1 MEQERPDVTGFDNFA
16 GEINKRIAEATADI
30 PAVVAVSAY
39 AQLAPTKKTF
49 VDHYIAEGHAARAYL
64 LTWPHYKDKPASAL
78 RVRVWELAHEP
89 MVQAAIA
96 ERQREIAAKIAI
108 TPERVLQEI
117 AKIAFFN
124 RSKIMRVA
132 ADGTPYYDFSEITE
146 DDWAAISTV
155 SVKEF
160 KEGRGDDARDAIE
173 IKIGEHSKTDALEK
187 LAKYFGMYAPEK
199 HDHTLNGS
207 VTTKNTNFNV
217 NMTVE
222 DAAAAYAASLEE
234 D

>member
-1 MEQERPDVTGFDNFA
+1 MEQDRPDVTGFDNFA
-16 GEINKRIAEATADI
+16 GEINKRLAEATADI
-30 PAVVAVSAY
+30 PAVVAASAY

-89 MVQAAIA
+89 LVQAAIA

-124 RSKIMRVA
+124 RAKIMRVA
-132 ADGTPYYDFSEITE
+132 ADGTPYYDFSDVTE
-146 DDWAAISTV
+146 DDWAAIATV

-160 KEGRGDDARDAIE
+160 KDGRGDDARDAIE

-187 LAKYFGMYAPEK
+187 LAKYFGMYAPER
-199 HDHTLNGS
+199 HEVSGPNGGAIE
-207 VTTKNTNFNV
+207 TKNFNV
-217 NMTVE
+217 NMSVE
-222 DAAAAYAASLEE
+222 DAAAMYAASLEDE
-234 D
+234 